1 LTARVPPESP
11 PADTEHVKFVKLKS
25 ERLSRFWGRPIYLR
39 AGVILPKGFGAEPAR
54 RYPLRVRVGGFGTR
68 YTAVRGMMAPDSGF
82 YQAWNAEDGPRMVV
96 LHLDG
101 EGPLGDP
108 YQVNSANHGP
118 YGDAVTREL
127 IPFVEAKFRCVG
139 TPAARFTDG
148 GSTGGWV
155 SLALQVF
162 YPDFFNGCW
171 SGYPDGVDFRAFQ
184 LVNIYRDANAFVD
197 ARGRERPAMRSA
209 RDGATRYTM
218 RHEVGMENVIGRGDT
233 YTRSGGQWGAW
244 NAVYGARGR
253 NGLPVPLW
261 DARTGKIDRTAAEHW
276 KRYDLRLVLRQNWP
290 ALAPKLRGK
299 LHVWVGEADE
309 YFLNHAVHLLDDF
322 LKRAEPPADARVV
335 FGQGRGHGWTPQTER
350 QIMDEMLARA
360 AGSRG
365 KP

>member
-1 LTARVPPESP
+1 
-11 PADTEHVKFVKLKS
+11 
-25 ERLSRFWGRPIYLR
+25 
-39 AGVILPKGFGAEPAR
+39 
-54 RYPLRVRVGGFGTR
+54 
-68 YTAVRGMMAPDSGF
+68 
-82 YQAWNAEDGPRMVV
+82 
-96 LHLDG
+96 
-101 EGPLGDP
+101 
-108 YQVNSANHGP
+108 
-118 YGDAVTREL
+118 
-127 IPFVEAKFRCVG
+127 
-139 TPAARFTDG
+139 
-148 GSTGGWV
+148 
-155 SLALQVF
+155 
-162 YPDFFNGCW
+162 
-171 SGYPDGVDFRAFQ
+171 
-184 LVNIYRDANAFVD
+184 
-197 ARGRERPAMRSA
+197 
-209 RDGATRYTM
+209 M

-322 LKRAEPPADARVV
+322 LKRAEPPANARVV
-335 FGQGRGHGWTPQTER
+335 FGPGRGHGWTPQTER